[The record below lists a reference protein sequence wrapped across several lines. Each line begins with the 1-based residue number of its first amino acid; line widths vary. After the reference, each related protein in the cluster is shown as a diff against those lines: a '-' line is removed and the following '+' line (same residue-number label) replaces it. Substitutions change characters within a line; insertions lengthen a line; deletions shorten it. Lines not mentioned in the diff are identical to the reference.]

1 MEGNMFRDTL
11 LESSPAGRKR
21 KRWPMATAFAVEVA
35 VAGLLIVL
43 PLLSSGI
50 LPVSAHPPIFVPI
63 SDVPIAK
70 HAPTEN
76 HPPGGPRYSADPVV
90 ITLANTNTD
99 ICYTHCKPAANDADE
114 SVPANW
120 DSAIGDNGP
129 SRGFN

>member
-11 LESSPAGRKR
+11 LESSPAGRKG

-50 LPVSAHPPIFVPI
+50 LPVSAHPPVFFPI
-63 SDVPIAK
+63 SDMPIAR

-76 HPPGGPRYSADPVV
+76 HRPSGGPRYAADRSVV
-90 ITLANTNTD
+90 VFDNTHSD
-99 ICYTHCKPAANDADE
+99 MCIIHCKEAKNDADE
-114 SVPANW
+114 TRPPNW
-120 DSAIGDNGP
+120 DSGIGGGGP
-129 SRGFN
+129 GRD